1 MFKNNSSRGSRAGG
15 SRRFGSSKN
24 HSQGSNFGNNR
35 SQGGASR
42 QFGRRAGGQFSR
54 RPGRQPKTVDVRLL
68 VNRASS
74 EIPFEPVSTA
84 TFADFALAPWLQEN
98 VAARGYLTPTP
109 IQEQVIPHLLMGRDV
124 VGIANTG
131 TGKTAAFLLPIL
143 HKLSQDREGRVLIIA
158 PTRELAAQIRE
169 EVIEFTPNTPLT
181 STLCIGG
188 VNLGRQAAA
197 LRRRP
202 DIVIGTPGRLRDL
215 NNQNLLKFDQ
225 FNTVVL
231 DEVDRMLDMGFIT
244 DVRHILSLMPK
255 ARQSLFF
262 SATLSDAV
270 KTIMNTFLHQPVIIS
285 VKSQETA
292 VNVDQDVVRLA
303 GRDKMTVLE
312 ELLAQEGFEKVIIFG
327 RTKRGVEKLSAQ
339 LNQRGYGVVALHGN
353 KTQNQR
359 LRALHYFKNN
369 QASIMLATDVA
380 ARGLDIDD
388 VTHVINF
395 DLPETYED
403 YIHRIGRTGRSGKTG
418 VALSLV

>member
-1 MFKNNSSRGSRAGG
+1 MFKNNSSRGSRSG
-15 SRRFGSSKN
+15 SGRSFGFSRSR
-24 HSQGSNFGNNR
+24 SQGSSFGNNR
-35 SQGGASR
+35 PQSGGGRQFSR
-42 QFGRRAGGQFSR
+42 QSNR
-54 RPGRQPKTVDVRLL
+54 RPGRQPKTVDVNLL
-68 VNRASS
+68 INRASTEVFS
-74 EIPFEPVSTA
+74 EPLSTT

-109 IQEQVIPHLLMGRDV
+109 IQEQVIPHLLMGKDV

-143 HKLSQDREGRVLIIA
+143 HKLSEDRDGRVLIIA

-215 NNQNLLKFDQ
+215 NNQNLLNFDQ
-225 FNTVVL
+225 FTTVVL

-255 ARQSLFF
+255 PRQSLFF
-262 SATLSDAV
+262 SATLSGAV
-270 KTIMNTFLHQPVIIS
+270 KSIMSTFLHQPVIIS
-285 VKSQETA
+285 VKSQDTA

-303 GRDKMTVLE
+303 GRDKMVVLE
-312 ELLAQEGFEKVIIFG
+312 ELLAQEGFDKVIIFG
-327 RTKRGVEKLSAQ
+327 RTKRGVEKLSRQ
-339 LNQRGYGVVALHGN
+339 LDERGYGVVALHGN

-359 LRALHYFKNN
+359 LKALHYFKSN
-369 QASIMLATDVA
+369 QASILLATDVA
-380 ARGLDIDD
+380 ARGLDIEN

-395 DLPETYED
+395 DLPETYDD

-418 VALSLV
+418 IALSLV